1 VKIPQY
7 RINVHLASILGEL
20 GFPIRAEEAKE
31 RAIPDFVIMH
41 HKVGIMLG
49 EAEIAKDDNCYD
61 PSAMA
66 KLEDTANSRFENKVF
81 EGIDFL
87 ALLIYPRGVVNE
99 LESIVTE
106 DEFRRKLREAS
117 IGLGLAV
124 RPYTFLEPKPSFK
137 WYNRPVKV
145 VELPT
150 VLDQMIDDYLRVAF
164 KSDFTDVVT
173 RLMNIIENSSKE
185 LRAVVPRHDNPQLPD
200 SVNEWLTKLRDV
212 AVRLQIDWDSIKKLE
227 DRVELTAK
235 SLLLISA
242 LLMIGYELA
251 RIRHPEILKN
261 LDCNS
266 LTPSGLGDYL
276 DSLLHVNY
284 KELDGELVD
293 ILHDVPDQPI
303 LEQALKALCQTVKR
317 HFGLLRKGGWD
328 FLAMLYQRLLSET
341 YRHGYATF
349 YTKIQSARLLA
360 GLAIESFEDSVV
372 DPACGTGSLL
382 LSSFIRRKMLLPEKL
397 SDLIREA
404 LEKNQPLLYYVN
416 RILLE
421 KTVGLDAL
429 RPAIYLTALNL
440 IIASEAIEHDRL
452 KLYPVSVGKD
462 KSGSLD
468 LLIAGDEL
476 PSDLKRLLGERFDV
490 VIMNPPFTRSD
501 RIPSLIGEVARKRL
515 SAGGLAFG
523 GVELI
528 DVLKGGLAKPF
539 LSLAD
544 LLVKDGGRIAAV
556 LPNSVLSRPTYED
569 IRKGLLKSY
578 TPEFIIV
585 SWARG
590 SPNFSS
596 DTEFREILMVARKGH
611 VSKPLVIINLLKGVD
626 DLTLGEIEA
635 VIVQAKKCAEYGTSS
650 TVVVNNE
657 SIAYLMP
664 IRQDLVTKYS
674 DNLYR
679 FIAFREKAL
688 LEWHLTLLSSCKTT
702 RLGDL
707 FTVGSVVDHT
717 GKGIITPYRRGSSPS
732 GLLHVTP
739 AIWGSGSKLG
749 IRSPLINKSPYE
761 VGVRGDVT
769 TPNGLSKYW
778 SSQEYFSD
786 LFILRRGRLA
796 TQYVLAI
803 RTNEPSISNVWWP
816 IKPKE
821 NVDFNPFLAF
831 FNSTFGFIHML
842 GERLE
847 TEGLF
852 VEYKKDQLE
861 NMRVPDF
868 RKVPSEGLSDILTQP
883 MPTFSEYLRY
893 MASIQKKTSENW
905 IIVAESVV
913 KRNNEYSPRAQLDLY
928 VFQMLTAICQTIE
941 PPGDLYSILW
951 NEVQTLS
958 EIMDTRDDEN
968 KTKIEDVEEKIKK
981 SLKEDKRSAKLT
993 DFFL

>member
-7 RINVHLASILGEL
+7 RINVHLASILSEL

-31 RAIPDFVIMH
+31 HAIPDFVIMH

-61 PSAMA
+61 PNAMER
-66 KLEDTANSRFENKVF
+66 LEDTANRRFENKVF

-106 DEFRRKLREAS
+106 DEIRKKLRETS

-124 RPYTFLEPKPSFK
+124 RPYTLFEQKASFK

-150 VLDQMIDDYLRVAF
+150 VLDQMIDDYLRIAF
-164 KSDFTDVVT
+164 KSDFTDIVT

-185 LRAVVPRHDNPQLPD
+185 LRVAVPRRDNPQLPD
-200 SVNEWLTKLRDV
+200 SVNEWLTKFREV
-212 AVRLQIDWDSIKKLE
+212 ALRLQIDWHSIKKLE

-242 LLMIGYELA
+242 LLMMGYELA
-251 RIRHPEILKN
+251 RIRHPEMLEN

-266 LTPSGLGDYL
+266 LTPNGLGDYL

-303 LEQALKALCQTVKR
+303 LEQALRALCQTIKKY
-317 HFGLLRKGGWD
+317 FGLLRKGGWD
-328 FLAMLYQRLLSET
+328 LLAMLYQRLLSET

-382 LSSFIRRKMLLPEKL
+382 LSSFIRRKVLLPEKL
-397 SDLIREA
+397 SELIREA
-404 LEKNQPLLYYVN
+404 LEKNQTLLYYVN

-421 KTVGLDAL
+421 RTVGLDAL

-476 PSDLKRLLGERFDV
+476 PPDLRRLLSERFDV
-490 VIMNPPFTRSD
+490 VIMNPPFTKSD
-501 RIPSLIGEVARKRL
+501 RIPTLIGEIARKRL
-515 SAGGLAFG
+515 SDRKLTFG
-523 GVELI
+523 GIELT
-528 DVLKGGLAKPF
+528 DVLEGGLAKPF

-556 LPNSVLSRPTYED
+556 LPNSVLSRSSYKD
-569 IRKGLLKSY
+569 VRRGLLKSY
-578 TPEFIIV
+578 TPEFIVV

-590 SPNFSS
+590 TPNFSS
-596 DTEFREILMVARKGH
+596 DTEFREILMVVRKGH
-611 VSKPLVIINLLKGVD
+611 EHIPLVLINLLKRVD
-626 DLTLGEIEA
+626 DLTLGEVEA
-635 VIVQAKKCAEYGTSS
+635 VIAQAKKCAENGISS

-657 SIAYLMP
+657 SIAYLVP
-664 IRQDLVTKYS
+664 IRQNLVAKYS

-679 FIAFREKAL
+679 FIALRDKAL
-688 LEWHLTLLSSCKTT
+688 LEWHLALLSNCKTV

-717 GKGIITPYRRGSSPS
+717 GKDIITPYKRHRSPP

-739 AIWGSGSKLG
+739 AIWGSGSELDVK
-749 IRSPLINKSPYE
+749 SPLISESPYE
-761 VGVRGDVT
+761 IGVRENAT
-769 TPNGLSKYW
+769 SNANLTKYW
-778 SSQEYFSD
+778 SSKEYLSEF
-786 LFILRRGRLA
+786 FILRRGELD

-803 RTNEPSISNVWWP
+803 HTNEPSVSNVWWP
-816 IKPKE
+816 VWPREDI
-821 NVDFNPFLAF
+821 DFRPFFAF
-831 FNSTFGFIHML
+831 FNSTFGFIHLL

-847 TEGLF
+847 TRGLY
-852 VEYKKDQLE
+852 VEYKKGQLE
-861 NMRVPDF
+861 NMIIPDL
-868 RKVPSEGLSDILTQP
+868 RGLNTKPASEVLAQPLSR
-883 MPTFSEYLRY
+883 FKEYLRY
-893 MASIQKKTSENW
+893 MASLQKKRGESWNTIAEN
-905 IIVAESVV
+905 VAR
-913 KRNNEYSPRAQLDLY
+913 KDNEHSPRARLDLY
-928 VFQMLTAICQTIE
+928 VFEALSEICETAI
-941 PPGDLYSILW
+941 PPVNLYSILW
-951 NEVQTLS
+951 EEVETLRQ
-958 EIMDTRDDEN
+958 IMDTTKSVN
-968 KTKIEDVEEKIKK
+968 KTRIEDVEEKIRK
-981 SLKEDKRSAKLT
+981 SLNENKSSTKLT
-993 DFFL
+993 DFLF